1 MDYEYEYVYYYYDD
15 EDEKSRKSS
24 STPSS
29 DDDKTIANSNVGSAG
44 GKNRYDKSNTTA
56 KPNAF
61 ERNELLSTR
70 GKGRQSIPVV
80 EETSEE
86 RLPVNTRFP
95 PRSTITPN
103 VQVLSNVNET
113 TKRTSIKRPSL
124 ELVDSQSFNR
134 GDKGQLKSRVFE
146 NEFTKINDIKSNE
159 NSAIVTSATEAAASP
174 NVPNADLN
182 EVTTVTSEIEEPTTQ
197 IMDKVALDLY
207 AHLVNENSNI
217 DSALSTVSDEVSTS
231 EYLVNYPKV

>member
-1 MDYEYEYVYYYYDD
+1 M
-15 EDEKSRKSS
+15 
-24 STPSS
+24 
-29 DDDKTIANSNVGSAG
+29 
-44 GKNRYDKSNTTA
+44 
-56 KPNAF
+56 KPNF
-61 ERNELLSTR
+61 ERNELLTSR

-113 TKRTSIKRPSL
+113 TKRISVKRPSL

-134 GDKGQLKSRVFE
+134 GDKGQLKSRLFE
-146 NEFTKINDIKSNE
+146 NEFSKINDIKSNE
-159 NSAIVTSATEAAASP
+159 NAAISSSVTETVSTLNAEINEIATTT
-174 NVPNADLN
+174 
-182 EVTTVTSEIEEPTTQ
+182 TTVASDIEEPTTQ

-217 DSALSTVSDEVSTS
+217 DSTLSTVFEESSTP
-231 EYLVNYPKV
+231 EYSV